1 MCLVRN
7 CGLVAPTTNHVLPM
21 KPTDLLPSKAARRR
35 RKKRAEGERYKI
47 IQITTRLQQSTLVL
61 FYHAFPLLGKSKWD
75 STGFSEHTACLVI
88 PPSTLK
94 RKDFL
99 GEHTFF
105 FPSRSSPSL
114 SHPSQLSREQD
125 CRPVGIDSIVWGDW
139 CGVLGNKAR

>member
-21 KPTDLLPSKAARRR
+21 IPTDLLPSKAARRR
-35 RKKRAEGERYKI
+35 RKKKAKAERYKI
-47 IQITTRLQQSTLVL
+47 IQITTRSQQSTLVL
-61 FYHAFPLLGKSKWD
+61 FIMLSLCGGSLNVH

-99 GEHTFF
+99 GEHTLF
-105 FPSRSSPSL
+105 FPSNSSPSL

-125 CRPVGIDSIVWGDW
+125 CRPVGIDSIV
-139 CGVLGNKAR
+139 